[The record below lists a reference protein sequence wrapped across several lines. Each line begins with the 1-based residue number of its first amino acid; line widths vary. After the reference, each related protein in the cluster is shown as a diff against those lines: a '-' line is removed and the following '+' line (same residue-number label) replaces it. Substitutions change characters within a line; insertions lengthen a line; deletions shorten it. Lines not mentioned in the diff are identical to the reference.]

1 MRGEGLTILTVGIGL
16 AVALGIW
23 LTEGW
28 LVNIVYTWGVSAA
41 LIALLLL
48 LTRRPLFSVTCIAAF
63 IVLINGISWA
73 KQQTLGMMLHAYDLF
88 FYVTSWSTVS
98 YLWEG
103 ARLYVLAACGAL
115 AVFLALGIVTWRAE
129 KPRVRRRHAAWGFA
143 ASLLVA
149 VVAAAGNAE
158 RPQMRFY
165 WNTHFVSAFY
175 SSWVETMQALLQ
187 GQLIQAAQSAGLP
200 PLAAMGRCEPAVKPP
215 HIVLIHQESIVQPS
229 LFKGLSYDNAVDPFF
244 RSHDGAVHRMRV
256 ETYGGASW
264 LTEFSVLAGLST
276 HAFGGMRDFV
286 QAFLAGKV
294 RDTVPEVLA
303 RCGYRNVVFYPMQRN
318 FVSNSRFYDAIGLRE
333 VFDQKA
339 QGAPSTI
346 ERDAFYYR
354 NALAEIDRHVSR
366 TDQPMFVY
374 IQTMSAH
381 WPYTFKYAPEMD
393 VSGGGP
399 GTSPEMHEYLRR
411 LSIATQDYKAFAAEL
426 EKRFPGERFL
436 VMHYGDHQPLA
447 TRSLI
452 GKGSFENPEDMG
464 LGPLSLGYI
473 TYFAVNGINVTP
485 PPLPQVGTLDVPY
498 LGAVLLQQAGL
509 PLPPSYE
516 ARMTLLALCE
526 GRYQT
531 CPRPNRILAF
541 HRRLIDGG
549 LLISR

>member
-48 LTRRPLFSVTCIAAF
+48 LTRRPLFSVTCVAAF

>member
-48 LTRRPLFSVTCIAAF
+48 LTRRPLFSVTCVAAF

-103 ARLYVLAACGAL
+103 ARIYVLAAGGAL

>member
-1 MRGEGLTILTVGIGL
+1 MGPPVARATSAIGL
-16 AVALGIW
+16 ALLALIW

-28 LVNIVYTWGVSAA
+28 FTNIVFTWGVTAA
-41 LIALLLL
+41 IAAFVLILS
-48 LTRRPLFSVTCIAAF
+48 RRPLFSVTCTAVLV
-63 IVLINGISWA
+63 VLINGTSWA

-88 FYVTSWSTVS
+88 FYVTSWATVS
-98 YLWEG
+98 YLWQG
-103 ARLYVLAACGAL
+103 ARLHVLLFASALIVSTVAAWA
-115 AVFLALGIVTWRAE
+115 AWRAE
-129 KPRVRRRHAAWGFA
+129 PAHVSRRRAVVGFVVA
-143 ASLLVA
+143 VLVA
-149 VVAAAGNAE
+149 IGAAATNSE

-165 WNTHFVSAFY
+165 WKSHFVSAFY

-200 PLAAMGRCEPAVKPP
+200 PLAAMGRCEPSPKPP

-229 LFKGLSYDNAVDPFF
+229 LFKGLTYDRGVDPFF
-244 RSHDGAVHRMRV
+244 RSHDGELHRMRV

-264 LTEFSVLAGLST
+264 LSEFSILAGLST

-294 RDTVPEVLA
+294 HDTVPEVLA

-318 FVSNSRFYDAIGLRE
+318 FVSNSRFYNAIGLKE

-346 ERDAFYYR
+346 ERDAFYYG
-354 NALAEIDRHVSR
+354 NALKEIGRHVSR
-366 TDQPMFVY
+366 SEQPMFVY

-393 VSGGGP
+393 VPGGGP
-399 GTSPEMHEYLRR
+399 DATPEMHEYLRR
-411 LSIATQDYKAFAAEL
+411 LTLATRDYDAFVADL

-452 GKGSFENPEDMG
+452 GKATYDNPEDMA

-485 PPLPQVGTLDVPY
+485 PPLPKVRTLDVPY
-498 LGAVLLQQAGL
+498 LGTVLLQQAGL
-509 PLPPSYE
+509 PLPPSYR
-516 ARMTLLALCE
+516 ARMALLEQCE

-531 CPRPNRILAF
+531 CPRQNNILAF
-541 HRRLIDGG
+541 HRRLIDAG